1 MGCFLSRR
9 TFVVNEN
16 IEGQDNV
23 VLELCSELGLTTSD
37 INILYTAFWDIDADG
52 SGAIAQAELFAY
64 FEVESTPF
72 ERNIFGLFDEGN
84 NNHYPHNHYPHII
97 VTFLLMVQ

>member
-52 SGAIAQAELFAY
+52 SGTIAQAELFAY

-72 ERNIFGLFDEGN
+72 ERNIFGLFDEGI
-84 NNHYPHNHYPHII
+84 NHYPHHQVSSPSHRK
-97 VTFLLMVQ
+97 